1 MYTTKEKR
9 IVTAWA
15 KTLQKTDWD
24 IFSTITY
31 LHDIKPSRNEKIM
44 YDLEKYLK
52 SLKIKFNLFWVMEH
66 TNRNIST
73 HNHLLIKGN
82 RVEKEIE
89 YHLRNKKLI
98 GNQVKHVKYN
108 IGASY
113 YVSKYMCDREVKY
126 GII

>member
-1 MYTTKEKR
+1 
-9 IVTAWA
+9 
-15 KTLQKTDWD
+15 
-24 IFSTITY
+24 
-31 LHDIKPSRNEKIM
+31 
-44 YDLEKYLK
+44 
-52 SLKIKFNLFWVMEH
+52 MEH

-89 YHLRNKKLI
+89 YHLRSKNLLGK
-98 GNQVKHVKYN
+98 QVKHVKYN

-113 YVSKYMCDREVKY
+113 YVSKYMCDTEVKY

>member
-1 MYTTKEKR
+1 MLKNKRIYTNKEKR

-15 KTLQKTDWD
+15 ETLQKTDWD

-31 LHDIKPSRNEKIM
+31 LNDIKPSRNEKIM
-44 YDLEKYLK
+44 FGLEKYLK

-89 YHLRNKKLI
+89 YHLKN
-98 GNQVKHVKYN
+98 
-108 IGASY
+108 
-113 YVSKYMCDREVKY
+113 
-126 GII
+126 